1 MLEFWNTVLFSFAV
15 TGPIFLLLGL
25 GAWLV
30 RLRAVNDNFVEVGS
44 RLVFTWALPALL
56 FVSIAKTSISATTNL
71 ELIAYGLVAMLVL
84 FVLTEWAVT
93 ALVQPPED
101 RGVVVQGIFRSNM
114 AIIGLAYCV
123 NAYGEV
129 ALAAASLYVGILSIL
144 FNILGVITLS
154 RSLHKHQGVGR
165 MLRNIVTNPL
175 IIGIVLALP
184 FAWWDVR
191 PPALV
196 MKAGETLA
204 DMTLPLAL
212 LCTGASLDFHTLKQE
227 FSNTMLASLSKL
239 VAIPFLF
246 TLGGWWWG
254 FRGMDLG
261 ILLLMSSAPT
271 AAASYVMA
279 RAMGGN
285 ATLAANTVALTTLG
299 SLLTTSVGIVVLQ
312 GRGLM

>member
-25 GAWLV
+25 GAWLAH
-30 RLRAVNDNFVEVGS
+30 LRAVNDNFVEVGS

-239 VAIPFLF
+239 MAIPFLF

-299 SLLTTSVGIVVLQ
+299 SLLTTSVGIMVLQ

>member
-1 MLEFWNTVLFSFAV
+1 MLEFWNTLLFSLSV
-15 TGPIFLLLGL
+15 TGPIFILLAL

-30 RLRAVNDNFVEVGS
+30 RRRSVNDAFVETGS
-44 RLVFTWALPALL
+44 RVVFTWALPALL
-56 FVSIAKTSISATTNL
+56 FVNIANHPIDASTNFQ
-71 ELIAYGLVAMLVL
+71 LIVYGLVAMSVL
-84 FVLTEWAVT
+84 FVLTEILAHFT
-93 ALVQPPED
+93 VQPPED
-101 RGVVVQGIFRSNM
+101 RGVVVQSIFRSNM

-129 ALAAASLYVGILSIL
+129 ALMAASLYVGILSIL

-154 RSLHKHQGVGR
+154 RSLHKQQGIGGI
-165 MLRNIVTNPL
+165 LRNIVSNPL
-175 IIGIVLALP
+175 IIAIVLALP

-191 PPALV
+191 PPELL
-196 MKAGETLA
+196 MKAGKTLA

-227 FSNTMLASLSKL
+227 MNKTLLATFSKL
-239 VAIPFLF
+239 VLIPVLF
-246 TLGGWWWG
+246 TAGGWWFG

-285 ATLAANTVALTTLG
+285 ATLAANTVVLTTLG
-299 SLLTTSVGIVVLQ
+299 SLLTTSLGVMVLQ
-312 GRGLM
+312 SRGLM

>member
-25 GAWLV
+25 GAWLA

-227 FSNTMLASLSKL
+227 FSNTLLASLSKL

-299 SLLTTSVGIVVLQ
+299 SLLTTSVGIVLLQ
-312 GRGLM
+312 SRGLM

>member
-239 VAIPFLF
+239 VTIPFLF

>member
-25 GAWLV
+25 GAWLAH
-30 RLRAVNDNFVEVGS
+30 LRAVNDNFVEVGS

>member
-25 GAWLV
+25 GAWLA

-204 DMTLPLAL
+204 DLTLPLAL

>member
-25 GAWLV
+25 GAWLA

-191 PPALV
+191 PPAVV

-239 VAIPFLF
+239 VAIPLLF

-299 SLLTTSVGIVVLQ
+299 SLLTTSVGIVLLQ
-312 GRGLM
+312 SRGLM

>member
-1 MLEFWNTVLFSFAV
+1 MTRTRGCHAGVLEHCPVFLRGD
-15 TGPIFLLLGL
+15 GPIFLLLGL
-25 GAWLV
+25 GAWLA

-144 FNILGVITLS
+144 FNILG
-154 RSLHKHQGVGR
+154 
-165 MLRNIVTNPL
+165 
-175 IIGIVLALP
+175 
-184 FAWWDVR
+184 
-191 PPALV
+191 
-196 MKAGETLA
+196 
-204 DMTLPLAL
+204 
-212 LCTGASLDFHTLKQE
+212 
-227 FSNTMLASLSKL
+227 
-239 VAIPFLF
+239 
-246 TLGGWWWG
+246 
-254 FRGMDLG
+254 
-261 ILLLMSSAPT
+261 
-271 AAASYVMA
+271 
-279 RAMGGN
+279 
-285 ATLAANTVALTTLG
+285 
-299 SLLTTSVGIVVLQ
+299 
-312 GRGLM
+312 

>member
-25 GAWLV
+25 GAWLA

>member
-1 MLEFWNTVLFSFAV
+1 MLEFWNTILFSLSV
-15 TGPIFLLLGL
+15 TGPIFILLAL
-25 GAWLV
+25 GAWL
-30 RLRAVNDNFVEVGS
+30 RQRQSLNDAFIEVGS

-56 FVSIAKTSISATTNL
+56 FVSIAKTHIDATTNFQ
-71 ELIAYGLVAMLVL
+71 LIAYGLVAMSIL
-84 FVLTEWAVT
+84 FVLTEILAHFT
-93 ALVQPPED
+93 VQPPED
-101 RGVVVQGIFRSNM
+101 RGVVVQSIFRSNM

-129 ALAAASLYVGILSIL
+129 ALMAASLYVGILSIL

-154 RSLHKHQGVGR
+154 RSLHKQQGIGGI
-165 MLRNIVTNPL
+165 LRNIVSNPL
-175 IIGIVLALP
+175 IIAIVLALP

-191 PPALV
+191 PPELL
-196 MKAGETLA
+196 MKAGKTLA

-227 FSNTMLASLSKL
+227 MNKTLLATFSKL
-239 VAIPFLF
+239 VLIPVLF
-246 TLGGWWWG
+246 TAGGWWFG

-285 ATLAANTVALTTLG
+285 ATLAANTVVLTTLG
-299 SLLTTSVGIVVLQ
+299 SLLTTSLGVMVLQ
-312 GRGLM
+312 SRGLM

>member
-239 VAIPFLF
+239 VAIPLLF

-299 SLLTTSVGIVVLQ
+299 SLLTTSVGIVLLQ
-312 GRGLM
+312 SRGLM

>member
-25 GAWLV
+25 GAWLA

-93 ALVQPPED
+93 ALVQPPQD

-239 VAIPFLF
+239 VVIPLLF

>member
-1 MLEFWNTVLFSFAV
+1 MLEFWNTILFSLSV
-15 TGPIFLLLGL
+15 TGPIFILLAL
-25 GAWLV
+25 GAWL
-30 RLRAVNDNFVEVGS
+30 RQRQSLNDAFIEVGS

-56 FVSIAKTSISATTNL
+56 FVSIAKTHIDATTNFQ
-71 ELIAYGLVAMLVL
+71 LIAYGLVAMSIL
-84 FVLTEWAVT
+84 FVLTEILAHFT
-93 ALVQPPED
+93 VQPPED
-101 RGVVVQGIFRSNM
+101 RGVVVQSIFRSNM

-129 ALAAASLYVGILSIL
+129 ALMAASLYVGILSIL

-154 RSLHKHQGVGR
+154 RSLHKQQGIGGI
-165 MLRNIVTNPL
+165 LRNIVSNPL
-175 IIGIVLALP
+175 IIAIVLALP

-191 PPALV
+191 PPELL
-196 MKAGETLA
+196 MKAGKTLA

-227 FSNTMLASLSKL
+227 MNKTLLATFSKL
-239 VAIPFLF
+239 VLIPVLF
-246 TLGGWWWG
+246 TAGGWWFG
-254 FRGMDLG
+254 FRGIDLG

-285 ATLAANTVALTTLG
+285 ATLAANTVVLTTLG
-299 SLLTTSVGIVVLQ
+299 SLLTTSLGVMVLQ
-312 GRGLM
+312 SRGLM

>member
-30 RLRAVNDNFVEVGS
+30 RLRAINDNFVEVGS

-56 FVSIAKTSISATTNL
+56 FVSIAKTHIDATTNFQ
-71 ELIAYGLVAMLVL
+71 LIAYGLVAMSVL
-84 FVLTEWAVT
+84 FVLTEIMAHFT
-93 ALVQPPED
+93 VQPPQD

-154 RSLHKHQGVGR
+154 RSLHKHQGVGWVA
-165 MLRNIVTNPL
+165 RNIVTNPL

-191 PPALV
+191 PPAIL

-227 FSNTMLASLSKL
+227 FSNTLLASLSKL
-239 VAIPFLF
+239 VVIPLLF

-299 SLLTTSVGIVVLQ
+299 SLLTTSVGIMLLQ
-312 GRGLM
+312 SRGLM

>member
-1 MLEFWNTVLFSFAV
+1 MLEFWNTVLFSLAV

-30 RLRAVNDNFVEVGS
+30 HLRAINDNFVEVGS

-56 FVSIAKTSISATTNL
+56 FVS
-71 ELIAYGLVAMLVL
+71 
-84 FVLTEWAVT
+84 
-93 ALVQPPED
+93 
-101 RGVVVQGIFRSNM
+101 
-114 AIIGLAYCV
+114 
-123 NAYGEV
+123 
-129 ALAAASLYVGILSIL
+129 
-144 FNILGVITLS
+144 
-154 RSLHKHQGVGR
+154 
-165 MLRNIVTNPL
+165 
-175 IIGIVLALP
+175 
-184 FAWWDVR
+184 DVR
-191 PPALV
+191 PPAVV

-239 VAIPFLF
+239 VVIPLLF

-299 SLLTTSVGIVVLQ
+299 SLLTTSVGIMLLQ
-312 GRGLM
+312 SKGLM